1 MDTSLWRRTFI
12 RGTQP
17 NGKPVPDID
26 SVADEAFVKANFK
39 DKFGIWLTQGNN
51 KLIGSLDG
59 LLSTFFSMRFGK
71 PSPQQSNRSRGL
83 SQL

>member
-1 MDTSLWRRTFI
+1 MDTSLWRRTFT

-17 NGKPVPDID
+17 DGSPVPDID

-51 KLIGSLDG
+51 KLIGSFDG
-59 LLSTFFSMRFGK
+59 LLSTFFSMRCIY
-71 PSPQQSNRSRGL
+71 PSPQQSNRSR
-83 SQL
+83 

>member
-1 MDTSLWRRTFI
+1 MDTSLWRRTFT

-17 NGKPVPDID
+17 SGKPPPNDIEPVPDID
-26 SVADEAFVKANFK
+26 SVADEAFIKANFK

-71 PSPQQSNRSRGL
+71 FPL
-83 SQL
+83 TI

>member
-1 MDTSLWRRTFI
+1 MDTSPRRRPFT

-17 NGKPVPDID
+17 NGKLVPDID

-51 KLIGSLDG
+51 KLIGTLDG
-59 LLSTFFSMRFGK
+59 LLSAFFSMRFGK
-71 PSPQQSNRSRGL
+71 SSPQQSNGSRGL
-83 SQL
+83 IQL